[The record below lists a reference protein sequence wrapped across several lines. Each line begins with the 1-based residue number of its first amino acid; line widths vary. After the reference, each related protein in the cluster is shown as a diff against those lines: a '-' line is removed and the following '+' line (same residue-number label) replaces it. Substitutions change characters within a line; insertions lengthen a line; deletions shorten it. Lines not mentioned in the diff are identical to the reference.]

1 MILSRDILEE
11 VLARALR
18 HGGDFAEIF
27 LEDRLVNTV
36 TAEEEKI
43 ESVTSGRTAGAGVRL
58 VSEGKTYYAYCS
70 SLEREPLMEC
80 AETVSMALKGRAREI
95 TVEIGPARPTLER
108 PELIPPAGV
117 DFDRKV
123 ERVRQAEQLCRA
135 RDEKIVQVKAVY
147 GDVTQHVEIANSL
160 GEYVEDDRIRTRF
173 LVQAVARDAKG
184 NIQTG
189 YDAEGSSSGYEFIR
203 DLDTGK
209 LAVQAADRA
218 LTMLRARPAPAGKM
232 PVVMAAEAGGTM
244 VHEACG
250 HGLEADLVERGMSV
264 YGGKTGLQVASSLIT
279 VIDDGNL
286 DHRYGQ
292 QNVDDEGTPTR
303 ENVLIDQG
311 ILRGFMSDR
320 ISGQRMDI
328 GLSGNGRR
336 ESYRHKPIVRMT
348 NTYIAPGTDRP
359 EEIIRSTKTGIY
371 AARMGGGQV
380 NTANGDFV
388 FEVSEGYLI
397 EDGEITVPVRGATLT
412 GNGPDALMA
421 ADMVGSDLGYS
432 IGTCGKDGQ
441 VVPVADAQPTLRIPE
456 LVIGGVIG
464 DE

>member
-1 MILSRDILEE
+1 MILSRNILEE

-27 LEDRLVNTV
+27 LEDRLVSTV

-58 VSEGKTYYAYCS
+58 VSAGKTYYAYCS

-80 AETVSMALKGRAREI
+80 AETVSMALKGEAREV
-95 TVEIGPARPTLER
+95 TVEIGPVRPTLER
-108 PELIPPAGV
+108 PEMILPAAV
-117 DFDRKV
+117 EYDRKV
-123 ERVRQAEQLCRA
+123 ERIRQAEQLCRS
-135 RDEKIVQVKAVY
+135 RDEQIVQVKAVY

-160 GEYVEDDRIRTRF
+160 GEFTEDDRVRTRF
-173 LVQAVARDAKG
+173 VVQAVARDSQG

-189 YDAEGSSSGYEFIR
+189 YDAEGASAGYEFIR

-218 LTMLRARPAPAGKM
+218 LTMLKARPAPAGKM

-250 HGLEADLVERGMSV
+250 HGLEADLVDRGMSV
-264 YGGKTGLQVASSLIT
+264 YGGKTGQRVASSLIT
-279 VIDDGNL
+279 VIDDGSL

-292 QNVDDEGTPTR
+292 QNVDDEGTVTR

-320 ISGQRMDI
+320 ISGQRMGI

-441 VVPVADAQPTLRIPE
+441 GVPVADAQPTLRIPE

>member
-1 MILSRDILEE
+1 M
-11 VLARALR
+11 
-18 HGGDFAEIF
+18 
-27 LEDRLVNTV
+27 
-36 TAEEEKI
+36 
-43 ESVTSGRTAGAGVRL
+43 
-58 VSEGKTYYAYCS
+58 
-70 SLEREPLMEC
+70 
-80 AETVSMALKGRAREI
+80 
-95 TVEIGPARPTLER
+95 
-108 PELIPPAGV
+108 
-117 DFDRKV
+117 
-123 ERVRQAEQLCRA
+123 
-135 RDEKIVQVKAVY
+135 
-147 GDVTQHVEIANSL
+147 
-160 GEYVEDDRIRTRF
+160 
-173 LVQAVARDAKG
+173 
-184 NIQTG
+184 
-189 YDAEGSSSGYEFIR
+189 
-203 DLDTGK
+203 
-209 LAVQAADRA
+209 
-218 LTMLRARPAPAGKM
+218 
-232 PVVMAAEAGGTM
+232 
-244 VHEACG
+244 
-250 HGLEADLVERGMSV
+250 
-264 YGGKTGLQVASSLIT
+264 ASSLIT
-279 VIDDGNL
+279 VIDDGSL

-292 QNVDDEGTPTR
+292 QNVDDEGTVTR

-441 VVPVADAQPTLRIPE
+441 GVPVADAQPTLRIPE